1 MNIHKGKMSFGV
13 QQQNGS
19 ITTEILAV
27 KCVYFFVVPWITSGP
42 EDVGGSLHQ
51 GLALD
56 CEVKGYPI
64 PGVHWE
70 FKANDD
76 NTIVLPSKLLY

>member
-1 MNIHKGKMSFGV
+1 MRYTGV
-13 QQQNGS
+13 IQ
-19 ITTEILAV
+19 TF
-27 KCVYFFVVPWITSGP
+27 KCSHFSTAPWVTSGP
-42 EDVGGSLHQ
+42 EDVAGYLHQ

-70 FKANDD
+70 FQADSGNVR
-76 NTIVLPSKLLY
+76 VLPSKLLNQCSLSRPMFRCE

>member
-1 MNIHKGKMSFGV
+1 MFCFC
-13 QQQNGS
+13 
-19 ITTEILAV
+19 A
-27 KCVYFFVVPWITSGP
+27 VPWITSGP
-42 EDVGGSLHQ
+42 QNVAGSLHQ

-70 FKANDD
+70 FKGDGD
-76 NTIVLPSKLLY
+76 STRVLPSKLLYENSLP

>member
-1 MNIHKGKMSFGV
+1 MNCNVCRSF
-13 QQQNGS
+13 
-19 ITTEILAV
+19 A
-27 KCVYFFVVPWITSGP
+27 VPWVTSGP
-42 EDVGGSLHQ
+42 EDVAGSLHQ

-70 FKANDD
+70 FRAENGS
-76 NTIVLPSKLLY
+76 TRVLPSKCTNILFKEIFSQMWE